1 VRDTKLAKRV
11 DAVKPFKAAQS
22 GHRTKAAKSGFFLK
36 ERFGD
41 VSTIEHKTGM
51 RILCDVNRAECLRY
65 GIDAPSSMVDIEV
78 NPKLLTQDQ
87 RNFIVANLYERIRFP
102 KDQEFS
108 ICPPT
113 YNGLIASVNYGLQGE
128 QEKGVRRIRGG
139 SINLEPGRIETLA
152 EIRRKVIT
160 AAIAEDVKEQKLIGL
175 TSFNDHGSSE
185 KRGRESYLS

>member
-1 VRDTKLAKRV
+1 
-11 DAVKPFKAAQS
+11 
-22 GHRTKAAKSGFFLK
+22 
-36 ERFGD
+36 
-41 VSTIEHKTGM
+41 M

-139 SINLEPGRIETLA
+139 SINLEPGRIKILA

-175 TSFNDHGSSE
+175 TSFKPSRQQAE
-185 KRGRESYLS
+185 KKVGESDLS

>member
-1 VRDTKLAKRV
+1 MSAR
-11 DAVKPFKAAQS
+11 S
-22 GHRTKAAKSGFFLK
+22 S
-36 ERFGD
+36 
-41 VSTIEHKTGM
+41 IKTGM

-113 YNGLIASVNYGLQGE
+113 YNGLIASVDYGLKRD
-128 QEKGVRRIRGG
+128 QEHRIHRIRDG
-139 SINLEPGRIETLA
+139 SINLEPGGMKILA

-175 TSFNDHGSSE
+175 TSF
-185 KRGRESYLS
+185 KPI

>member
-1 VRDTKLAKRV
+1 
-11 DAVKPFKAAQS
+11 
-22 GHRTKAAKSGFFLK
+22 
-36 ERFGD
+36 
-41 VSTIEHKTGM
+41 M

-102 KDQEFS
+102 KDQQFS

-113 YNGLIASVNYGLQGE
+113 YNGLIAAVNYGLQRE
-128 QEKGVRRIRGG
+128 QEQGVRRIRGG
-139 SINLEPGRIETLA
+139 SINLEPGRNETLA
-152 EIRRKVIT
+152 LIRRKVIN
-160 AAIAEDVKEQKLIGL
+160 AAIAEDDKEQKLIGL
-175 TSFNDHGSSE
+175 TSFKPITAADE